1 MSILTREY
9 TKIRQRM
16 IKAESFL
23 DGNAPADKKDKWMY
37 EFEKLKSEANI
48 FIAKIEQELDREMTE
63 EEILNG
69 FKEDT

>member
-1 MSILTREY
+1 MSILTQEY

-23 DGNAPADKKDKWMY
+23 DGNAPADKKDKWIP
-37 EFEKLKSEANI
+37 EFKKLLCEAEKLI
-48 FIAKIEQELDREMTE
+48 HKIEQELDREMTE